1 MKKNLIPILVLLAF
15 ASCSEKIRVYTDKD
29 ASRDIRAFATYK
41 WDEIKNIET
50 ANNPLYYNELNDKRI
65 KKEVNAQ
72 LQNRG
77 YKLADGEAE
86 LIAHYHIVIKDE
98 TVYRDMTTFYH
109 GARWLESDRSAYTL
123 REGTLIIDL
132 MEAKTE
138 ELIWR
143 GYAISILDEYRP
155 DISEEM
161 LNEAI
166 IKIFR
171 EFPHTNQ

>member
-1 MKKNLIPILVLLAF
+1 VD
-15 ASCSEKIRVYTDKD
+15 S
-29 ASRDIRAFATYK
+29 
-41 WDEIKNIET
+41 
-50 ANNPLYYNELNDKRI
+50 
-65 KKEVNAQ
+65 
-72 LQNRG
+72 
-77 YKLADGEAE
+77 EAE

-166 IKIFR
+166 TKIFR
-171 EFPHTNQ
+171 EFPHANK